1 LAANIW
7 RNPGETGPDGF
18 GGDKATNG
26 IDDDNNGFI
35 DDFRGWDFGGADYNA
50 PVGDNNPSPVRA
62 SHGHGTHTAGLASAV
77 TNNVTG
83 IAGIGYRCRIMPV
96 KASSD
101 NDLRGAGGAP
111 FITFGFEG
119 VAYAAI
125 MGADVISLS
134 WGGPGYS
141 QFEQDVVNIATGL
154 GSLVVAAAGNTGV
167 STDPQYPASYD
178 NVVSVAATTTFDF
191 KASYSSYGEFVDLC
205 APGGDGSTPNQILS
219 TFYPS
224 TYQYITGTSM
234 ATPIAAGAAAVVKS
248 FFPALTPVQVGEQLR
263 VTCDDIYGPNGTYR
277 YKLGK
282 GRINLYR
289 ALTVTSPSVRM
300 SHIVASDSVGGNN
313 NGTFEPNEDVR
324 IALTLTDYLQPTSG
338 AATATLSSA
347 SSFVT
352 ITQASFPF
360 GALATMGTADNA
372 AAPFVVHVNPTM
384 PSSTSITFLL
394 TITDGSYVDRFEFKI
409 FFNPTYATHFI
420 NNVGVTLSNNG
431 NIGFNDYPNPVQGIG
446 FVFNGQNHLYEG
458 GLMIGTSSTKLVD
471 VVRNPNDLKDTDFS
485 SGLIYDMKTPGT
497 VSDQDGST
505 VFSDSAAALTNRVG
519 VRVSM
524 SSYEFAAAPNDD
536 YVILRYDIKNTNL
549 TALSNLYAG
558 LFFDWDVVSAVNGT
572 YDYASNRTQYDETRG
587 LGYAW
592 YDTSAIT
599 TYCGVKALSGAA
611 GFRGMFNS
619 ASLDVSRAAKYAWL
633 SGGFI
638 NDTTKGDKLLALSSG
653 PYTIAA
659 GGVQTVA
666 FAVLAGDG
674 LDDLAAN
681 ADAAQAKWNTLL
693 DVPGEGGALPASYA
707 LRQNYPNPFNPSTV
721 IGYDLPEA
729 SLVTLK
735 VVDMLG
741 REVAELVA
749 GEEQSAGSHHVTFD
763 AARLASGVYFCQMR
777 ARSLSAGSA
786 AGFTDVKKLLLMR

>member
-50 PVGDNNPSPVRA
+50 PVGDNNPTPVRA

-111 FITFGFEG
+111 YITFGFEG
-119 VAYAAI
+119 IAYAAM

-178 NVVSVAATTTFDF
+178 NVVSVAATTTVDF
-191 KASYSSYGEFVDLC
+191 KASYSSYGEYVDLC

-219 TFYPS
+219 TYYPN

-248 FFPALTPVQVGEQLR
+248 FYPALSPAQVGEQLR
-263 VTCDDIYGPNGTYR
+263 VTCDDIYGANSTYR

-289 ALTVTSPSVRM
+289 ALTATSPSVRM

-360 GALATMGTADNA
+360 GALATMGTMENT
-372 AAPFVVHVNPTM
+372 AAPFVVHVNPTV
-384 PSSTSITFLL
+384 PSSSTITFLL
-394 TITDGSYVDRFEFKI
+394 TITDGSYIDRFEFKL
-409 FFNPTYATHFI
+409 FFNPTYASHFI
-420 NNVGVTLSNNG
+420 NNVGVTLTNNG
-431 NIGFNDYPNPVQGIG
+431 KVGFNDFPGNSQGVG
-446 FVFNGQNHLYEG
+446 FVVNGQNQLFEG
-458 GLMIGTSSTKLVD
+458 GLMLGYSSAKLVD
-471 VVRNPNDLKDTDFS
+471 VVRNPTAVQDADFGS
-485 SGLIYDMKTPGT
+485 SVIYNLTTPGT
-497 VSDQDGST
+497 VSDQDGNT
-505 VFSDSAAALTNRVG
+505 VFTDGPAVSTNKLG
-519 VRVSM
+519 VQVTM
-524 SSYEFAAAPNDD
+524 SSYAYAAAPNDD
-536 YVILRYDIKNTNL
+536 YVLLRYDVKNTNL
-549 TALSNLYAG
+549 TSLTGVYAG
-558 LFFDWDVVSAVNGT
+558 LFFDWDVLSPANGSD
-572 YDYASNRTQYDETRG
+572 DYLSNRTGYDADRG
-587 LGYAW
+587 LGYA
-592 YDTSAIT
+592 YFDTSVVT
-599 TYCGVKALSGAA
+599 TYCGTKVLMGTP
-611 GFRGMFNS
+611 GFRGLLNS
-619 ASLDVSRAAKYAWL
+619 ATIDLSRSAKYLWL
-633 SGGFI
+633 SGGVVT
-638 NDTTKGDKLLALSSG
+638 DTTKGDIHFSISSG
-653 PYTIAA
+653 PYTIPA
-659 GGVQTVA
+659 GGTQTVA
-666 FAVLAGDG
+666 FALLAGDG
-674 LDDLAAN
+674 LADLQAN
-681 ADAAQAKWNTLL
+681 ADAAQAKWNTIL
-693 DVPGEGGALPASYA
+693 DVPGEGRGVPAAYA